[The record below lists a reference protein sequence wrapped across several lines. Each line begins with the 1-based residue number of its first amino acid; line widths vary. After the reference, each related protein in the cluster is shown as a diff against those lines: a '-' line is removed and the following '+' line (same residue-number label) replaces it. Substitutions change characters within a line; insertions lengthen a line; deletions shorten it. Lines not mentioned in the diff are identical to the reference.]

1 MARPRKKPVEQVQV
15 GHPVKIIA
23 RRVLLGSGK
32 TAVEGDVV
40 HVTEQARKSLIFTG
54 QAVDA

>member
-1 MARPRKKPVEQVQV
+1 MARPRKKPVHE

-32 TAVEGDVV
+32 TAVEGEVI
-40 HVTEQARKSLIFTG
+40 HVSEQARKSLIFTG